1 MLKSLIAPIVAY
13 FAKLRF
19 PVLFGITATLF
30 VFDFLTPDFIPF
42 ADELI
47 LGLTA
52 ALLAAGKS
60 AKIRSPRRNEPDR
73 QPLPSGYG

>member
-52 ALLAAGKS
+52 ALLARWK
-60 AKIRSPRRNEPDR
+60 KRKDPD
-73 QPLPSGYG
+73 PPTT

>member
-1 MLKSLIAPIVAY
+1 MLKPLIAPIVAY

-19 PVLFGITATLF
+19 PVLFGITVTLF
-30 VFDFLTPDFIPF
+30 VVNVLIPDFIPF

-52 ALLAAGKS
+52 ALLARWK
-60 AKIRSPRRNEPDR
+60 KRKNPD
-73 QPLPSGYG
+73 LPAT